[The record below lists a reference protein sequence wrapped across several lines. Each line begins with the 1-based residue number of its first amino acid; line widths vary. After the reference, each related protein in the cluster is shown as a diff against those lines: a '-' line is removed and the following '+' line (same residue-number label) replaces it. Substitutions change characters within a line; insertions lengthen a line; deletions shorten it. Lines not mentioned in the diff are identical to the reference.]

1 MEWAVSAK
9 EMKSCDSN
17 TSSYYGIPSLVLME
31 RAALRVVE
39 AIGQEQLDTGRILVV
54 CGSGNNGGDGLAI
67 ARLLHLQGHKTA
79 ILLAGDKKKF
89 TPDAKV
95 QYEICKKYQIPV
107 ISPVEFACQTYTLII
122 DAIFGIGLSRN
133 ISGSYADL
141 IDQINGRPETK
152 LAVDIP
158 SGIST
163 ENGSVRGIA
172 IWADPTVT
180 FAYPKLGLLFYP
192 GCAYAGKVIVSD
204 IGIDENSWLGKKPQ
218 VGVLHMDDVR
228 KQMIRRSDGNK
239 GTFGKVLLIAGSVNM
254 AGAAYFAAK
263 AAYRS
268 GCGLVRIYTAE
279 ENRTILQSRI
289 PEAVLSTYTG
299 NRPDVAQLT
308 EALSWADVVVIG
320 PGLGTGEAAHTLVR
334 HTLEDAAVPVVV
346 DADALNIIAEDT
358 QILLRPHTELV
369 LTPHM
374 GEMARLTG
382 DSIAY
387 LKANILPAAEE
398 FARTYHVICVLKDAR
413 TVTAIP
419 YGCSYLNVTGNDG
432 MATGGSGDVL
442 SGIIGGMIAQ
452 GVQPDLAAPS
462 AVCLHGAAG
471 DHAAGELGSH
481 AVMAS
486 DIIEAVGKVL
496 DQR

>member
-1 MEWAVSAK
+1 MEWAVSAR

-39 AIGQEQLDTGRILVV
+39 AIQQEQLDTGRILVV

-67 ARLLHLQGHKTA
+67 ARLLHLQGHKAA
-79 ILLAGDKKKF
+79 ILLAGDEKKF

-95 QYEICKKYQIPV
+95 QYEICKKYRIPV

-141 IDQINGRPETK
+141 IDQINGRPERK

-163 ENGSVRGIA
+163 DNGSVMGIA
-172 IWADPTVT
+172 VRADLTVT
-180 FAYPKLGLLFYP
+180 FAYQKLGLLFYP

-204 IGIDENSWLGKKPQ
+204 IGIDEHSWLEKKPQ
-218 VGVLHMDDVR
+218 VGVLHIEDVR

-239 GTFGKVLLIAGSVNM
+239 GTFGKVLLIAGSTNM

-268 GCGLVRIYTAE
+268 GCGLVRIYTVE

-289 PEAVLSTYTG
+289 PEAILSTYRG
-299 NRPDVAQLT
+299 NRPDMAQLT
-308 EALSWADVVVIG
+308 EALKWADVVVIG
-320 PGLGTGEAAHTLVR
+320 PGLGTGEAAHALVR
-334 HTLEDAAVPVVV
+334 HTLEDAKVPVVA

-358 QILLRPHTELV
+358 QILLRAHTELV

-387 LKANILPAAEE
+387 LKENILSTAEE
-398 FARTYHVICVLKDAR
+398 FARSYHVICVLKDAR
-413 TVTAIP
+413 TVTAVP

-452 GVQPDLAAPS
+452 GLQPDLAAP
-462 AVCLHGAAG
+462 AGVCLHGAAG
-471 DHAAGELGSH
+471 DYASGELGNH